1 MSERTTRHDSTNV
14 EINKASLEWYGTKKS
29 KLARNDSVLN
39 GLYIQSRAMGKSM
52 CSRSNKFDVM
62 FKILKKL

>member
-39 GLYIQSRAMGKSM
+39 GTYWQMVFESRLGGLDLYNGI
-52 CSRSNKFDVM
+52 
-62 FKILKKL
+62 KLN